1 MKSKNYIMFSLTIN
15 MKKRVSVWDI
25 LFWIAMI
32 VLIAFI
38 IGKLTGLINSPEW
51 VDLIPLITLVFL
63 IGAFYQK
70 VTSFMDVMYKRTDYL
85 KNELDDIKNRIN

>member
-1 MKSKNYIMFSLTIN
+1 MFSLTIN

-32 VLIAFI
+32 ILIVFI
-38 IGKLTGLINSPEW
+38 IGKLTGLIHSPDW
-51 VDLIPLITLVFL
+51 VDLIPLITFVFL

-70 VTSFMDVMYKRTDYL
+70 VSNFMEVMYKRTDYL
-85 KNELDDIKNRIN
+85 KKEIDNIKNKIN